1 MFVPPLRVT
10 VSYPMAKLSKDKLA
24 ALKSAFID
32 DAMSPGDAAKK
43 VGVSSETEVRYYELW
58 DGEIRKEREQQ
69 LVPQMLE
76 SMKRLGKKNR
86 KSG

>member
-1 MFVPPLRVT
+1 
-10 VSYPMAKLSKDKLA
+10 MAKLSKEKLD

-32 DAMSPGDAAKK
+32 DALSPGDAAKK
-43 VGVSSETEVRYYELW
+43 AGVSSATAVRYYELW
-58 DGEIRKEREQQ
+58 DEEIRKGREKQ

-76 SMKRLGKKNR
+76 SMKRLGKKKR